1 MWDGAYRKNTSRK
14 AGLVV
19 NVGAEE
25 VSGVP
30 EEMVPATVPELARFL
45 ATNSQGNRSPVL
57 PVGGRT
63 SLGFGFA
70 ADPASLVVAT
80 SRLDRVIDYPARDM
94 TVTVEAGC
102 RVATLQ
108 ELLRSENQRLP
119 VDVPQAHRATLG
131 GAIVSDAAGPRRY
144 GMGTLRDYV
153 IGIGCVTVDGQRFK
167 AGGRVVKNVA
177 GYDLCKLMVG
187 SGGTLAV
194 VAEVTLKL
202 KPLPA
207 SSAMGWGCF
216 DQGEVVQNLLSDLA
230 VSRARPVA
238 IELLGPKAGRQLAA
252 ESRQDLPVGPLLLGV
267 GLEGSDDEVSWQV
280 DVVDRE
286 LRLGGAGEVAWVRG
300 AETKKMWSSLTDFQ
314 VGGEP
319 PVTIRAVLKPSR
331 TVEFVQA
338 AIDSGVSVQA
348 HAGSGVVHGH
358 LPDEAVDAGH
368 ANSLIESLR
377 ELAAESGGQVIV
389 ERCEMDWAGQLSLWG
404 EGRNDWPLMEAVKR
418 EFDPEGLLSPGRGID
433 GARACMSE
441 VGHD

>member
-1 MWDGAYRKNTSRK
+1 M
-14 AGLVV
+14 
-19 NVGAEE
+19 NVGTEE
-25 VSGVP
+25 VAGVP

-45 ATNSQGNRSPVL
+45 AANSKGARNPVL

-63 SLGFGFA
+63 SLGFGFST
-70 ADPASLVVAT
+70 DPASLVMAT

-144 GMGTLRDYV
+144 GLGTLRDYV
-153 IGIGCVTVDGQRFK
+153 IGIGCITVDGQRFK

-216 DQGEVVQNLLSDLA
+216 DQGEVVQDLLSDLA

-252 ESRQDLPVGPLLLGV
+252 ESRQELPAGPLLLGV

-286 LRLGGAGEVAWVRG
+286 LRSGGAGEVVWVRD

-338 AIDSGVSVQA
+338 AIDAGVSVQA
-348 HAGSGVVHGH
+348 HAGNGVVHGH
-358 LPDEAVDAGH
+358 LPDETVDAGH
-368 ANSLIESLR
+368 AKTLIESLR
-377 ELAAESGGQVIV
+377 ELAADSGGQVIV
-389 ERCEMDWAGQLSLWG
+389 ERCETDWASQLSLWG
-404 EGRNDWPLMEAVKR
+404 AGRNDWPLMDAVKR
-418 EFDPEGLLSPGRGID
+418 EFDPKGLLSPGRGID
-433 GARACMSE
+433 GALACASE
-441 VGHD
+441 VVHD

>member
-1 MWDGAYRKNTSRK
+1 M
-14 AGLVV
+14 
-19 NVGAEE
+19 NVETDVAP
-25 VSGVP
+25 GVP

-45 ATNSQGNRSPVL
+45 AANSQGDRNPVL

-119 VDVPQAHRATLG
+119 VDIPLAHRATLG
-131 GAIVSDAAGPRRY
+131 GAIVSAAAGPRRY

-153 IGIGCVTVDGQRFK
+153 IGIGCITVDGQRFK

-216 DQGEVVQNLLSDLA
+216 DKGEVVQDLLSDLA

-238 IELLGPKAGRQLAA
+238 IELLGPKAGRQVAA

-286 LRLGGAGEVAWVRG
+286 LRSGGAGEVVWVRG
-300 AETKKMWSSLTDFQ
+300 AATKKMWSSLTDFQ
-314 VGGEP
+314 VGGES

-348 HAGSGVVHGH
+348 HAGNGVVHGH
-358 LPDEAVDAGH
+358 LPDETVDVGH
-368 ANSLIESLR
+368 AKSLIESLR
-377 ELAAESGGQVIV
+377 ELAADSGGQVIV
-389 ERCEMDWAGQLSLWG
+389 ERCETDWANQLSLWG
-404 EGRNDWPLMEAVKR
+404 AGENDWPLMDAVKR
-418 EFDPEGLLSPGRGID
+418 EFDPARLLSPGRGID
-433 GARACMSE
+433 GALACASE
-441 VGHD
+441 VVHD

>member
-1 MWDGAYRKNTSRK
+1 MNLRAD
-14 AGLVV
+14 
-19 NVGAEE
+19 E
-25 VSGVP
+25 VPGGP

-45 ATNSQGNRSPVL
+45 AANSKGARNPVL

-70 ADPASLVVAT
+70 PLAGSLMVAT

-108 ELLRSENQRLP
+108 ELLKSENQRLP
-119 VDVPQAHRATLG
+119 VDVPLAHRATLG

-153 IGIGCVTVDGQRFK
+153 IGIGCITVDGQRFK

-216 DQGEVVQNLLSDLA
+216 DQGAVVQGLLSDLA

-252 ESRQDLPVGPLLLGV
+252 ESRQELPVGPLLLGV
-267 GLEGSDDEVSWQV
+267 GVEGSAEEVSWLV

-286 LRLGGAGEVAWVRG
+286 LRSGGARDVVWVRG

-338 AIDSGVSVQA
+338 AIDLGVSVQA
-348 HAGSGVVHGH
+348 HAGNGVVHGH
-358 LPDEAVDAGH
+358 LPDETTDA
-368 ANSLIESLR
+368 ARAIVMIEALR
-377 ELAAESGGQVIV
+377 DLAAQSGGQVIV
-389 ERCEMDWAGQLSLWG
+389 ERCEKDWGSQLSLWG
-404 EGRNDWPLMEAVKR
+404 SGRNDWRLMDAVKR
-418 EFDPEGLLSPGRGID
+418 QFDPDGILSPGRGVD
-433 GARACMSE
+433 GALVANSGA
-441 VGHD
+441 GHD